1 MTNSETIDFAY
12 FCDVIEDNFLINTE
26 APDLHSV
33 YHEICDSFNE
43 EFEGEDIEDIKSA
56 VFHYVYNR
64 SGYYES
70 HFITDEDQQDF
81 MENVLNSYYDNNI
94 INNEDEGI
102 ELEPDDYDELRQNW
116 IDMTTE
122 NIIEP
127 YLESHEGWILDM
139 FAGNNLA
146 TIIESYA

>member
-1 MTNSETIDFAY
+1 M
-12 FCDVIEDNFLINTE
+12 
-26 APDLHSV
+26 
-33 YHEICDSFNE
+33 
-43 EFEGEDIEDIKSA
+43 
-56 VFHYVYNR
+56 